1 MKLTVLVDNN
11 TLIDRYFFAEPG
23 LSFLIQDEDA
33 TVLFDT
39 GYSGVFLDNAQKMG
53 LDLANLDYL
62 VLSHGHL
69 DHTWGL
75 DRLLQYYTEL
85 AIEKRPFKKPI
96 LVTHPQTFTSVSTD
110 DLDEIGSLLSIDKLE
125 KHFAIQLSKKP
136 QQLSDKLTFLGEI
149 PRKKSFEAIDT
160 IGRKEGDEE
169 GDRVIE
175 DSALVYH
182 SEQGLVIITG
192 CSHAGICN
200 ICEYAK
206 EVCSN
211 DKIAE
216 IIGGLHLQNPSRQQL
231 QGTLDYMEKLQPDVV
246 RACHCTDLNSK
257 IALSSVV
264 NIKEVGVG
272 LSVEYGQGE

>member
-11 TLIDRYFFAEPG
+11 TLIDRYFIAEPG

-33 TVLFDT
+33 TILFDT

-62 VLSHGHL
+62 VLSHSHL
-69 DHTWGL
+69 DHTWGI
-75 DRLLQYYTEL
+75 DRLLKYYTEL
-85 AIEKRPFKKPI
+85 AIEKRPFKKPK
-96 LVTHPQTFTSVSTD
+96 LVTHPQTFTSVRTD
-110 DLDEIGSLLSIDKLE
+110 ELDQIGSLLSVDKLD
-125 KHFAIQLSKKP
+125 KHFTMQLNKKP
-136 QQLSDKLTFLGEI
+136 LRLSERLIFLGEI
-149 PRKKSFEAIDT
+149 PRENDFEAIDT
-160 IGRKEGDEE
+160 IGRKEGAEE

-182 SEQGLVIITG
+182 SDRGLVIITG

-200 ICEYAK
+200 IVEYAK
-206 EVCSN
+206 QVCAN

-216 IIGGLHLQNPSRQQL
+216 IIGGLHLQSSSLQQL
-231 QGTLDYMEKLQPDVV
+231 QGTLDYMEQLQPNVV
-246 RACHCTDLNSK
+246 RACHCTDLDSK

-272 LSVEYGQGE
+272 LSVEY